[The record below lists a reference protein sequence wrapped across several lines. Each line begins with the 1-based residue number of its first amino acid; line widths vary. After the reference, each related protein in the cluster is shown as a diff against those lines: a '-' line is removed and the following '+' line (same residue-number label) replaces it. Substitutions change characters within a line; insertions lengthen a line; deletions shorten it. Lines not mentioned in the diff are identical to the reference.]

1 MRVGLKLILILAP
14 CFLAVA
20 LRVYPY
26 LLTGAPWG
34 VDSWTLMRNSNL
46 MLSNSPTQLVGNPT
60 FDTYNICW
68 PAVSVFGAVGSLV
81 FGIAPLNLMPFLIPL
96 VGSLTTFFLFV
107 VVRKL
112 TDNFLLASVAA
123 TLFAAA
129 SFDAVFTASVTKETF
144 ALPLF
149 MAGALLLLRKA
160 KLPNLIV
167 FSLVSLSLIMAHFA
181 LAFILFLLAAE
192 TSIVP
197 LLMRRNHEEKMQPQ
211 KLLYPTMLGIIGL
224 VYFFVYLNASPVSGI
239 SMTIGEGLS
248 LFAFLSLLAGFQ
260 VGFQHSSGP
269 KNSSN
274 RWAIPIV
281 ALSVALILLL
291 VGTRTAILPFA
302 PTLTADLVIDALP
315 YFAVAFMAVMGYVT
329 LKQSENP
336 SKAFL
341 SLWLGVPLV
350 LIAFSVFG
358 TSLGFGSMYRL
369 FTFLFMP
376 LAVFAAFG
384 LIRFIKGGNRIRHV
398 TKISFAVAFLFVI
411 VFALSF
417 QSYSAVVENNNFL
430 GGEWG
435 FKPSDLTASRW
446 VNASLPAN
454 TTFLGDSHVYG
465 LFNYF
470 GIKPNINY
478 GYAYLTGVSE
488 WNGEPLFT
496 YNLMYKN
503 GYDIIAYGEP
513 LPADWS
519 TKLNYGMSLVYSN
532 GNDKLW
538 V

>member
-1 MRVGLKLILILAP
+1 MRLVWKLLLILLL
-14 CFLAVA
+14 FLIAVA
-20 LRVYPY
+20 LRIYPY

-46 MLSNSPTQLVGNPT
+46 LLSNSPTQLVGNPT

-68 PAVSVFGAVGSLV
+68 PAVSVFGAVASLV
-81 FGIAPLNLMPFLIPL
+81 LGVAPLNLMPFLIPL
-96 VGSLTTFFLFV
+96 VGSLTTLFLFV

-112 TDNFLLASVAA
+112 TGNFLLAFVAA
-123 TLFAAA
+123 TLFAVA
-129 SFDAVFTASVTKETF
+129 SFDAIFSASVTKETF

-149 MAGALLLLRKA
+149 VVGVLLLLRKA

-167 FSLVSLSLIMAHFA
+167 FSFVSLGLIMAHFA
-181 LAFILFLLAAE
+181 LAFVLFILAAE

-197 LLMRRNHEEKMQPQ
+197 LLMRRNQGERIQSQ
-211 KLLYPTMLGIIGL
+211 KLLYPAMLGIIGL
-224 VYFFVYLNASPVSGI
+224 VYFFFYLNASPVSGV
-239 SMTIGEGLS
+239 SMTIGDGLS

-260 VGFQHSSGP
+260 VGFQHSSGS

-274 RWAIPIV
+274 RWAIPFV
-281 ALSVALILLL
+281 AIAIALILLV

-302 PTLTADLVIDALP
+302 PTLTADLVIDAAP
-315 YFAVAFMAVMGYVT
+315 YFAVSFMAVIGYLT

-358 TSLGFGSMYRL
+358 TSLGFGPMYRL

-384 LIRFIKGGNRIRHV
+384 LTNFIKGGNRIRHA
-398 TKISFAVAFLFVI
+398 TKISLAVAFLFVI

-435 FKPSDLTASRW
+435 FKPSDLSASSW
-446 VNASLPAN
+446 VNAALPSN

-465 LFNYF
+465 LFAYF
-470 GIKPNINY
+470 GTKPNINS
-478 GYAYLTGVSE
+478 GYAYLTGVSA

-496 YNLMYKN
+496 YNLMSKN

-519 TKLNYGMSLVYSN
+519 TKLSYDMSLVYSN